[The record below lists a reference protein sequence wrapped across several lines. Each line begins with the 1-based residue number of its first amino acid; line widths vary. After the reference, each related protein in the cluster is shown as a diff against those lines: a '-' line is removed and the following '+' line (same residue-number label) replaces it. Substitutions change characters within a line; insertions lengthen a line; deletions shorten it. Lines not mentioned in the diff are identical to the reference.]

1 MPDDEPLPSSPEYSA
16 SPQYPIESVD
26 NALRLLWLVG
36 ERRSLRLTD
45 ASRYLDV
52 ASSTTHRLLAM
63 LQYRG
68 FVRQNAA
75 TRAYELGPTL
85 DRIAF
90 SLLRRMDVRER
101 ARPVLKQLSADL
113 QETVHL
119 GRLEGSNVLFI
130 DSIESP
136 QAVRVGSRL
145 GRSMPAHCTST
156 GKAMLAQFG
165 ARQLMTLFPEEG
177 SGPAD
182 VEVDRHTRRPVQR
195 AGRHTA
201 PWVRHQQRRERGRRF
216 IYRCRAGPT
225 RESADGDQCFGARQP
240 HDRCCPA
247 PHRGVHHPGNARH
260 QRNHRLSSPMI
271 YSWQLRARWAGERRP
286 GNGLTGSSARQRDQG
301 PRRPDR
307 PHGPAGAAGHW

>member
-101 ARPVLKQLSADL
+101 ARPVLEQLSADL

-165 ARQLMTLFPEEG
+165 ARQLMTLFPEE
-177 SGPAD
+177 D
-182 VEVDRHTRRPVQR
+182 LVQLTSKSI
-195 AGRHTA
+195 G
-201 PWVRHQQRRERGRRF
+201 
-216 IYRCRAGPT
+216 T
-225 RESADGDQCFGARQP
+225 REDLFSALDAIRRRGYATSNGESEDGVSSIAVALDPPVNPPMAINVSVPASRMTAAVRRRIVEFIIPAM
-240 HDRCCPA
+240 HD
-247 PHRGVHHPGNARH
+247 
-260 QRNHRLSSPMI
+260 I
-271 YSWQLRARWAGERRP
+271 
-286 GNGLTGSSARQRDQG
+286 SATIV
-301 PRRPDR
+301 
-307 PHGPAGAAGHW
+307 